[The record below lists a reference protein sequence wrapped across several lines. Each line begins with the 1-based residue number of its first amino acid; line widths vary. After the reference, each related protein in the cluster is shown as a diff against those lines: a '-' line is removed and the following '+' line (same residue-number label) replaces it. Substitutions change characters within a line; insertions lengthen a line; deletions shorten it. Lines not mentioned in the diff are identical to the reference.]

1 MNPKNN
7 KLHLRPG
14 LGRAMIKPI
23 IIIFTLLAYALTLVH
38 SLVPHHHHDE
48 AAQVQSHH
56 PDHDTDHHH
65 DDRDERTI
73 SQVFEDAIHHPS
85 AELISQR
92 SQLEDGQKVQTLT
105 AFFLIAYNQIL
116 LPDLKPPDN
125 PISYQ
130 ARHYSFNLSALS
142 LLRAP
147 PAI

>member
-1 MNPKNN
+1 M
-7 KLHLRPG
+7 
-14 LGRAMIKPI
+14 
-23 IIIFTLLAYALTLVH
+23 TLVH

-56 PDHDTDHHH
+56 HDHDTDHHN

-73 SQVFEDAIHHPS
+73 SHVFADAIHHPS
-85 AELISQR
+85 TELVIHN
-92 SQLEDGQKVQTLT
+92 SQLENVQKVKTIT

-116 LPDLKPPDN
+116 LPELKPPDN

-130 ARHYSFNLSALS
+130 AVHYSFNLFAIS